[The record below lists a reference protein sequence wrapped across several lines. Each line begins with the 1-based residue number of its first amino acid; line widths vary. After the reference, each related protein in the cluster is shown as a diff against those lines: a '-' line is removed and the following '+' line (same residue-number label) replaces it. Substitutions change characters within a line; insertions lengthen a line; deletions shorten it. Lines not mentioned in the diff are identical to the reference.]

1 MGQTSGLVKVTL
13 TFRRRAHHC
22 CLVSM
27 ATVTSDKRPAPA
39 LAQTVL
45 IATATQAL
53 IMEEAG
59 AGAKL
64 RVLQRCADVTGKT
77 RGGGR
82 NVRTNRQRSPVFCL
96 VCFGRT
102 PDPAACRS
110 RWRLCLTSERHTPP
124 PTDHSGRPQHVHCQR
139 RSCQPDG
146 PHLRTQ
152 REP

>member
-1 MGQTSGLVKVTL
+1 MFKFKLFLTLRCVGETSGLVKVTL

-22 CLVSM
+22 CLVPM

-39 LAQTVL
+39 FAQTVL

-77 RGGGR
+77 RGGWKYK
-82 NVRTNRQRSPVFCL
+82 NKPTTLTCVLFCFVL
-96 VCFGRT
+96 VVPQT
-102 PDPAACRS
+102 QLPA
-110 RWRLCLTSERHTPP
+110 
-124 PTDHSGRPQHVHCQR
+124 DHAGVSV
-139 RSCQPDG
+139 
-146 PHLRTQ
+146 
-152 REP
+152 